1 MIVPFLAACYTAGRQ
16 RHLTRRSG
24 MSGERI
30 LVVDDGADMRDF
42 VINYVLRPMGFTHF
56 EARDGM
62 EALDVISLQQPD
74 LILTD
79 LQMPRLDGLG
89 LLRRMKER
97 NINIPVILMT
107 FYGSEDIAIE
117 VFRLGVRDYVI
128 KPFTEEE
135 LLAAID
141 RGLIEARLR
150 HQRDV
155 LRRIGKLVAS
165 LPENDAL
172 MKGIVQAAVD
182 LTVAPQVSLIMLS
195 DDGRSLLSRAEAN
208 QGTVRVLNQAVQ
220 NPLAWQAIQTAQITS
235 GQERVDPITGRTL
248 IPVCV
253 PLTVAQ
259 TVFGALAITL
269 PAEMVTEELSN
280 LLETL
285 ANYTAIGLERA
296 RLAMLVR

>member
-1 MIVPFLAACYTAGRQ
+1 
-16 RHLTRRSG
+16 

-42 VINYVLRPMGFTHF
+42 VINYVLRPMGFTYF

-62 EALDVISLQQPD
+62 EALDVISMQQPD

-97 NINIPVILMT
+97 GIKIPVILMT

-135 LLAAID
+135 LLTAID
-141 RGLIEARLR
+141 RGLLEARLR

-155 LRRIGKLVAS
+155 LRRVGTLVAS
-165 LPENDAL
+165 LPDNNTL

-182 LTVAPQVSLIMLS
+182 LTSSPEVSLIMIS
-195 DDGRSLLSRAEAN
+195 DDGRSLMNRADHSR
-208 QGTVRVLNQAVQ
+208 GTVRVLNQQVQ
-220 NPLAWQAIQTAQITS
+220 NPLAWQAIQSAQIVS
-235 GQERVDPITGRTL
+235 GQERVDNVTIRTL
-248 IPVCV
+248 IPICV
-253 PLTVAQ
+253 PLIVAQ
-259 TVFGALAITL
+259 TVFGALSITL

-280 LLETL
+280 LLDSL
-285 ANYTAIGLERA
+285 SDYAAIGLERA
-296 RLAMLVR
+296 RLATLVS